1 VGSIGTGP
9 TIVVQ
14 RANRSPIETTAEVR
28 VITGGF
34 ARRGS
39 AGGDRGD
46 AALILRLRSLP
57 ESQTGPRPSD
67 QFRSELRTQLAA
79 IAARVVEE
87 SAPASVGPART
98 AGSPDAASSPAG
110 ARTGRG
116 QHSARRRHR
125 VLRPVLA
132 LASAATVL
140 ILLLGLAVFLS
151 HGSVPGD
158 PLYGFKRAGENF
170 HLTFAGGQVDK
181 GTIYLQYATKRAS
194 EAVALT
200 SHSSDDDLDD
210 TLESTDSDTRNGMQ
224 LLGKATLSQSS
235 TNPLSVLIP
244 WIPAQRAVLEKLL
257 AQATPGQARTRV
269 SQSLALL
276 TRAQSRQAQWRTG
289 INCACLALA
298 STDDLGP
305 VLGPPPK

>member
-1 VGSIGTGP
+1 MNTGP
-9 TIVVQ
+9 
-14 RANRSPIETTAEVR
+14 
-28 VITGGF
+28 F
-34 ARRGS
+34 ARRRPF
-39 AGGDRGD
+39 GGGGGE
-46 AALILRLRSLP
+46 AALITRLRGLP
-57 ESQTGPRPSD
+57 ENLRGPRPSD

-79 IAARVVEE
+79 IAVRVVEE
-87 SAPASVGPART
+87 SDPQPSKQVRT
-98 AGSPDAASSPAG
+98 AVTTDATDSAPSGTG
-110 ARTGRG
+110 AGRG
-116 QHSARRRHR
+116 RHSGPRRHR

-181 GTIYLQYATKRAS
+181 GTTYLQYATKRAS
-194 EAVALT
+194 EAVTLTDKSGDDNDLEDALK
-200 SHSSDDDLDD
+200 
-210 TLESTDSDTRNGMQ
+210 STDSDTRNGMQ

-235 TNPLSVLIP
+235 TSPLSILTP

-257 AQATPGQARTRV
+257 TQAPAGDGKSRV
-269 SQSLALL
+269 TQSLALL
-276 TRAQSRQAQWRTG
+276 ARAQSREAQWRTG